1 MKQLLRLGTR
11 GSPLALW
18 QADHITEL
26 LLAAHPGLTI
36 ERVVIKTE
44 GDRVLD
50 RPLIEIGGKGLFIKE
65 LEEAM
70 LDGRIDF
77 AVHSLK
83 DMPGAQP
90 EGLVL
95 DAFPTRAEPFDV
107 MVFRQAGMT
116 LATLPAGARIGTG
129 SIRRSMQL
137 LRYRADLSIV
147 GIRGNVG
154 TRLSKLSGD
163 DGLDAVVLA
172 EAGLS
177 RLGLLDGLH
186 WERLGV
192 EVSLP
197 APSQGILGIQAR
209 SDDAE
214 TRALL
219 APLDDS
225 EARLFALAERACMLA
240 VGGDCKTPFGAFAT
254 RSGDGLRIEA
264 RLMDEDGWTTEG
276 SRMVILR
283 DDPAAQAEELGRRL
297 GENILERHRARD
309 GRPGRIDGA

>member
-1 MKQLLRLGTR
+1 MRENLRLGTR

-18 QADHITEL
+18 QADHVTAL
-26 LLAAHPGLTI
+26 LQAAHPGLSV
-36 ERVVIKTE
+36 ERVIIKTE

-83 DMPGAQP
+83 DMPAAQP

-107 MVFRQAGMT
+107 MVFREAGRS
-116 LATLPAGARIGTG
+116 LATLPPGARVGTG

-137 LRYRADLSIV
+137 RRFRGDLEVV

-154 TRLSKLSGD
+154 TRLGRLAGAEP
-163 DGLDAVVLA
+163 LDAVVLA

-177 RLGLLDGLH
+177 RLGLLAGLH
-186 WERLGV
+186 WERLST

-197 APSQGILGIQAR
+197 APCQGILGIEAR
-209 SDDAE
+209 SDDSA

-219 APLDDS
+219 ATLDDGD
-225 EARLFALAERACMLA
+225 ARLFAMAERACMLA

-254 RSGDGLRIEA
+254 RSGDGLRLEA

-276 SRMVILR
+276 ARMVVLR
-283 DDPAAQAEELGRRL
+283 EDPVAQAEALGLRL

-309 GRPGRIDGA
+309 GRPGHGG

>member
-1 MKQLLRLGTR
+1 MKQHLRLGTR

-18 QADHITEL
+18 QADHITAL

-36 ERVVIKTE
+36 ERVIIKTE

-83 DMPGAQP
+83 DMPAAQP

-107 MVFRQAGMT
+107 MVFREAGMT
-116 LATLPAGARIGTG
+116 LATLPSGARIGTG
-129 SIRRSMQL
+129 SIRRAMQL
-137 LRYRADLSIV
+137 RRRRADLEMV

-154 TRLSKLSGD
+154 TRLGKLDGP

-177 RLGLLDGLH
+177 RLGLLNGLA

-197 APSQGILGIQAR
+197 APCQGILGIEAR
-209 SDDAE
+209 EDDAE

-219 APLDDS
+219 APLDDAD
-225 EARLFALAERACMLA
+225 ARLFALAERACMLA

-254 RSGDGLRIEA
+254 RSGDGLRLEA

-276 SRMVILR
+276 ARMVVLR
-283 DDPAAQAEELGRRL
+283 DAPATQAEELGRRL
-297 GENILERHRARD
+297 GENVLERHRARD
-309 GRPGRIDGA
+309 GRPGHGHDG